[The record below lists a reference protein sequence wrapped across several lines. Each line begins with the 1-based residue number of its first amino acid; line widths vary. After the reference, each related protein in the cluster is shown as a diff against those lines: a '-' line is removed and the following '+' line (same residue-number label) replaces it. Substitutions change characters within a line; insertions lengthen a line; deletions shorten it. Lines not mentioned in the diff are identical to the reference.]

1 MPNWISYI
9 LKDILPTLTVVV
21 VTSILTVRLALRRFY
36 KEKWWE
42 KKHETYTHLLETI
55 YHLKNYAAQHY
66 EDQISPD
73 CMTEEKRQELT
84 RDMNKFHREFAK
96 LRDLASFHLSDE
108 AVAILDEYQKKTT
121 EPSNSKT
128 LFEWI
133 DRDLCAA
140 SQCLQA
146 LKEAAK
152 RDLKMK

>member
-1 MPNWISYI
+1 
-9 LKDILPTLTVVV
+9 
-21 VTSILTVRLALRRFY
+21 
-36 KEKWWE
+36 
-42 KKHETYTHLLETI
+42 
-55 YHLKNYAAQHY
+55 
-66 EDQISPD
+66 
-73 CMTEEKRQELT
+73 MTEEKRQELT
-84 RDMNKFHREFAK
+84 KDMNKFHREFAK

-133 DRDLCAA
+133 DRDLGAA